1 MEEAEYWGTRNL
13 NLLSSASRVEVPF
26 VQVTIGDYV
35 FGVFQQTEPEE
46 LSSDGKKYKYVGV
59 KYPNFITS
67 LNIVKVNGK
76 VNQYTLVLNY
86 PIHAGDDPNF
96 FEKIFGS
103 VSDTRVIKFSY
114 GDMSVPSYIF
124 RDEEAIIT
132 TIQTQFSAMNSVI
145 TYTISAVSSSFL
157 ATSANLPP
165 INPGKAKPTDIIY
178 QLLYETPAAGLLE
191 VFPGM
196 SDKNM
201 FSTCLL
207 IKGQEKAVTLK
218 DIGDSSAFEY
228 LSYLV
233 SCIDDGTGSA
243 YVLQV
248 VDDVTGDYGGSYF
261 KIVPVESGD
270 DFQTY
275 QIDIGYPSQNVVTSF
290 SVSNNETY
298 SLFYKYQN
306 SINDA
311 EYVQRINDNGELEN
325 VFAPVA
331 TSGNPYRETFVDDET
346 WWKKATKYP
355 ISAEI
360 TLKGLLRPAILM
372 TNIRLNVYYY
382 GRKHIS
388 SGLYIITSQK
398 DQIDSSGYRTT
409 LTLTR
414 IGEDDSSG
422 SVYIN

>member
-1 MEEAEYWGTRNL
+1 MADSELWRGGNL
-13 NLLSSASRVEVPF
+13 DLLSSASRVEVPF

-35 FGVFQQTEPEE
+35 FGVFQQSSPEE
-46 LSSDGKKYKYVGV
+46 ISSDGRKYKYVGV

-67 LNIVKVNGK
+67 LSIVKVNGK

-103 VSDTRVIKFSY
+103 VSETRHIKFSY

-132 TIQTQFSAMNSVI
+132 AIQTQFSAMNSII
-145 TYTISAVSSSFL
+145 TYTVSAVSSSFL
-157 ATSANLPP
+157 STSTKLPP
-165 INPGKAKPTDIIY
+165 IHPGRAKPTDVIY

-196 SDKNM
+196 SDKNTFFKCM
-201 FSTCLL
+201 V
-207 IKGQEKAVTLK
+207 INGQEQSVVLK
-218 DIGDSSAFEY
+218 DLGDSSAFEY

-233 SCIDDGTGSA
+233 SCIDDGTGAA

-248 VDDVTGDYGGSYF
+248 VDDVTGDYGGTYF
-261 KIVPVESGD
+261 KVVSIENGD

-275 QIDIGYPSQNVVTSF
+275 QIDIGYPSQNIVTSF
-290 SVSNNETY
+290 SVNNNETY

-331 TSGNPYRETFVDDET
+331 TSGNPYRETFADDET

-372 TNIRLNVYYY
+372 TNVRLNVYYY

-414 IGEDDSSG
+414 IGEDNSSG